1 MTGIEFC
8 FWHFQQIC
16 LYLRINPNTMKQAEY
31 QKPLAEVIEL
41 RFEGALL
48 QASEYGAAGAAGAD
62 LGNSGTYDL

>member
-1 MTGIEFC
+1 MSSVFGIFNKYVY
-8 FWHFQQIC
+8 I
-16 LYLRINPNTMKQAEY
+16 YRINPNTMKQAEY

-48 QASEYGAAGAAGAD
+48 QASEYGTAGAAGAD